1 MDTIMQ
7 HAGSALHNH
16 HPERILQIGE
26 GNFLRAFAAWMI
38 NSINNE
44 NGAYEGSIVLCQ
56 PTPRGHIERFAAQ
69 NCLYNVAM
77 RGLVDGKPTETIDLI
92 TSVSR
97 CINPYSD
104 YAAFLALAR
113 SEDLQVVI
121 SNTTEAGISYDANA
135 VYDGTPQP
143 SYPAKLT
150 AFLYERYLAFRRD
163 AKRGLLIL
171 PCELIDE
178 NGTKLREIVLRRA
191 QDWSLEAGFVQ
202 WLDEANQFANTL
214 VDRIVTG
221 FPREQISLYDQKLGY
236 RDELL
241 VTCEPFDL
249 WVIEADEKWKE
260 IFPIEKGKGNVIWTD
275 NVAPYKQR
283 KVRLLNGGHT
293 ATALAAYLAGHDTV
307 CDFMRDP
314 LFHSFLTQYLFR
326 DTLPTLDLPQ
336 ALLKSFASAVLERF
350 SNPYIK
356 HRLLD
361 ISLNSISKFS
371 ARCLP
376 TMFEYFD
383 RFGTLPGCVVFGLA
397 ALIRFYDVVKTEDGY
412 VGHREDGSAY
422 PVRDDEK
429 NLEFFCEVWKS
440 RDLDA
445 VVRAALSNAALW
457 GGCDLSQIPELATK
471 VGAQLHQIEE
481 IGIRIAIG
489 AISR

>member
-1 MDTIMQ
+1 MQ
-7 HAGSALHNH
+7 HAGSALHNN

-26 GNFLRAFAAWMI
+26 GNFLRAFADWMI
-38 NSINNE
+38 NSINE

-56 PTPRGHIERFAAQ
+56 PTPRGHIERFATQ

-113 SEDLQVVI
+113 SEDLQVII
-121 SNTTEAGISYDANA
+121 SNTTEAGISYDPAA
-135 VYDGTPQP
+135 VFDGTPQL

-150 AFLYERYLAFRRD
+150 AFLYERYQAFHGD
-163 AKRGLLIL
+163 VKRGLLIL

-178 NGTKLREIVLRRA
+178 NGTKLRKIVLQHA
-191 QDWSLEAGFVQ
+191 HDWSLEPGFVQ
-202 WLDEANQFANTL
+202 WLDEANQFSDTL

-221 FPREQISLYDQKLGY
+221 FPRDQISLYDQKLGY
-236 RDELL
+236 RDDLL
-241 VTCEPFDL
+241 VTCEPFNL
-249 WVIEADEKWKE
+249 WVIQAGEKWKE

-275 NVAPYKQR
+275 NVTPYKQR

-293 ATALAAYLAGHDTV
+293 ATSLAAYLAGHDTV

-314 LFHSFLTQYLFR
+314 LFHSFLTQYLFL

-336 ALLKSFASAVLERF
+336 SVLKSFASAVLERF
-350 SNPYIK
+350 SNLYIK

-361 ISLNSISKFS
+361 ISLNSVSKFT

-376 TMFEYFD
+376 TMLEYRD
-383 RFGTLPGCVVFGLA
+383 RFGTLPSRVVFGLA
-397 ALIRFYDVVKTEDGY
+397 ALIRFYDVEKTEDGY
-412 VGHREDGSAY
+412 AGHREDGSSY

-429 NLEFFCEVWKS
+429 NLEFFCEAWKC
-440 RDLDA
+440 RDSNA
-445 VVRAALSNAALW
+445 VVQAVLSNASLW
-457 GGCDLSQIPELATK
+457 DGRDLSQIPDLVEQ
-471 VGAQLHQIEE
+471 VQAQLHQIEE